1 MKVVG
6 RNLFAENPGKTQ
18 TQGRNLFP
26 DLQPNQTET
35 KQSFLAG
42 ATDKILEVV
51 EPTIALATGAGAS
64 VVGGLAGIGQTLNP
78 FAEEGAGE
86 RIISQVQ
93 QALTIQPKTEAGKR
107 GLENTTKL
115 LQPIADII
123 DKFRTGEETLESG
136 GGTLLATINEI
147 APDILGSMF
156 GLKGVGGKTGLPE
169 VKITKGGALEP
180 ALDKTGQIKSD
191 LLNAPEKTTTAGF
204 KLSKGEVISDPAGKA
219 ALAQNWVAD
228 VVSGVKSANQAT
240 KTQIRRMVD
249 LAKKR
254 LTAGSEDK
262 IRLRP
267 SNVLGD
273 SIFKRFKFIE
283 QANKAAGKL
292 LNRIAENQGTIP
304 IDISGPMQWFNGKLN
319 EFGIV
324 IKDGKADF
332 SQSSLPKS
340 DFAMIRENIGQ
351 VDRILKGNVSFF
363 EAHKLKQIIRRTGL
377 SFEQTVTKKGASPEA
392 QNIFKGLSSRIDE
405 ILDNKSK
412 AYDDANIK
420 FGETKEIV
428 DGFKKVIKARLFDE
442 SASESMGQLM
452 RRLTSNA
459 ESRLTIRDL
468 IDNTDVVAKKYGG
481 KFDDDIFLQQS
492 VVNDMDKV
500 IGVVADT
507 SIAGE
512 LGAQAAQAFQRSTAS
527 NVVNVIDRASKI
539 TGIKSNKKALDAL
552 LGLTQ

>member
-1 MKVVG
+1 MAS
-6 RNLFAENPGKTQ
+6 LAEIDAELAKRQSIT
-18 TQGRNLFP
+18 RIDAEL
-26 DLQPNQTET
+26 NQR
-35 KQSFLAG
+35 SG
-42 ATDKILEVV
+42 VTDKILEVV
-51 EPTIALATGAGAS
+51 EPTIALGTAGLAAIPA
-64 VVGGLAGIGQTLNP
+64 GLAGISQTLNP

-93 QALTIQPKTEAGKR
+93 EALTIQPKTEAGKR
-107 GLENTTKL
+107 GLERTTEL

-147 APDILGSMF
+147 APEILGAMF
-156 GLKGVGGKTGLPE
+156 GLKGVGGRTDLPE
-169 VKITKGGALEP
+169 VKTTPGGALVP

-191 LLNAPEKTTTAGF
+191 LLNNPQKSTTAGF
-204 KLSKGEVISDPAGKA
+204 KLSKGEVVADPAGKA
-219 ALAQNWVAD
+219 ALAQNWANEI
-228 VVSGVKSANQAT
+228 VSGVKAANEAT
-240 KTQIRRMVD
+240 KTQVRKMVD
-249 LAKKR
+249 LSHKR
-254 LTAGSEDK
+254 LTGSAEDK

-273 SIFKRFKFIE
+273 SLFKRFKFVE

-292 LNRIAENQGTIP
+292 LNRIAENQGSSP
-304 IDISGPMQWFNGKLN
+304 VDISGPLQWFNGKLN

-351 VDRILKGNVSFF
+351 INRILKGNVSFF

-420 FGETKEIV
+420 FGETKEVI
-428 DGFKKVIKARLFDE
+428 DGFGKVIKNRLFTE
-442 SASESMGQLM
+442 SASESMGKLM

-459 ESRLTIRDL
+459 ESREVIKDL

-481 KFDDDIFLQQS
+481 KFDDDLFLQQS

-500 IGVVADT
+500 ISVAAPT
-507 SIAGE
+507 SIRGE
-512 LGAQAAQAFQRSTAS
+512 LGPQAVAESLQRSTAG
-527 NVVNVIDRASKI
+527 NVANVLRRVSKI
-539 TGIKSNKKALDAL
+539 TGIKSERKALDAL
-552 LGLTQ
+552 RALTN